1 MQRERERERERKSTQ
16 GEDRVRLRTTRTERQ
31 TNKQRRD
38 ESFERWLTFGRCEAF
53 YTLKNLAWSTL
64 DRSGPGPVAKQ
75 LSP

>member
-1 MQRERERERERKSTQ
+1 MTYKNTGRRAERERERERERKSTQ

-53 YTLKNLAWSTL
+53 YTLKNLEWSTL
-64 DRSGPGPVAKQ
+64 DGRRR
-75 LSP
+75 